1 MDDKPKQSGHSV
13 NARIQQH
20 KAKQWISI
28 VVVGTLFVT
37 VATIVY
43 QRLSL
48 QPTSPAAVRQN
59 AIVGL
64 RDHGLESQG
73 FSEVAE
79 YSDSLASA
87 VCAETRSARPSVVL
101 ARIEAGQ
108 PLLTRLM
115 DGGVA
120 LDDVEST
127 LERFHG
133 LCAAIRTATAVAD
146 VVDRFGV
153 RLDDITRRVARIA
166 EEGCGPRFDINW
178 SYHVDRIRAGN
189 EPEMFDR
196 VAEQI
201 ERALSYYED
210 LARNT
215 CAMGQRMREELG
227 KLSERLDYDR
237 RVDTLSK
244 GLQAV
249 RGIRWPGAEEVC
261 RVLTSDNFAI
271 AGRIGL
277 YNNRYVSGCP
287 RTFRLLTSEGWKE
300 IGASR
305 YRDGTEVSLTF
316 VDGNFVVDSFR
327 PSRRQRGWE
336 EVAIQGI
343 INAVCV
349 DRLTKS
355 RALGRRLFTE
365 ALPGWGQMSSLRREH
380 YREIFDAMVE
390 SGGDESR
397 DGDLGLDAEGRCAD
411 PDYRTLASLVD
422 GIVDRK
428 YEGDVAVVEQRFA
441 RDFAQEYGLQSYVG
455 RRLQGEI
462 YLQRMYELEYEL
474 RPDGVAES
482 SGFGYLADVIREL
495 SEEYQSQIL
504 ENATRAHEWATAELN
519 ARTQI
524 ENARIQA
531 EVQFAVAKE
540 QAQAQRDVARI
551 RQETEMARLRVEAAQ
566 RRDFW
571 GQVLTAAAPA
581 LGSGVVRGVL
591 EEVVFQE
598 SGDARRREVRRGGTE

>member
-1 MDDKPKQSGHSV
+1 MDEKPKQTGHSV
-13 NARIQQH
+13 NARIRQH
-20 KAKQWISI
+20 IAKQWVSI

-37 VATIVY
+37 TAAIVY

-48 QPTSPAAVRQN
+48 QPTSPAAVRQD
-59 AIVGL
+59 AVVGL
-64 RDHGLESQG
+64 RDHGPESQA

-108 PLLTRLM
+108 TWLTRLM

-120 LDDVEST
+120 LDEVEST

-133 LCAAIRTATAVAD
+133 LCAAIRTASAVAD
-146 VVDRFGV
+146 VVDRFGL
-153 RLDDITRRVARIA
+153 RLDDMTRRVARIA

-189 EPEMFDR
+189 GPEMFDR

-227 KLSERLDYDR
+227 RLSERLDYDR

-249 RGIRWPGAEEVC
+249 RGNSWPGAEEAC
-261 RVLTSDNFAI
+261 RVLTSDNSAI
-271 AGRIGL
+271 RM
-277 YNNRYVSGCP
+277 NRWVLDACP

-300 IGASR
+300 IDASR
-305 YRDGTEVSLTF
+305 YRDDTEVTLAF
-316 VDGNFVVDSFR
+316 VDGNFVTDSFR
-327 PSRRQRGWE
+327 PRRRERDWINTTVQM
-336 EVAIQGI
+336 I

-365 ALPGWGQMSSLRREH
+365 ALPGWGQMSSSRREH

-390 SGGDESR
+390 SEGDESG

-411 PDYRTLASLVD
+411 ADHGTLASLVD

-428 YEGDVAVVEQRFA
+428 YEGDVAAVEQRFA
-441 RDFAQEYGLQSYVG
+441 REFAQEYGLQSYVG

-474 RPDGVAES
+474 RPDGVTES
-482 SGFGYLADVIREL
+482 SGSGYLADVIREL
-495 SEEYQSQIL
+495 SDEYQSQVL
-504 ENATRAHEWATAELN
+504 GNAARAHEWAMAELS

-551 RQETEMARLRVEAAQ
+551 QRETEMARLRAQAAQ

-581 LGSGVVRGVL
+581 LGGGVVQGVL

-598 SGDARRREVRRGGTE
+598 